1 MNEVKRT
8 DKHEAAR
15 MNLPEELRPVF
26 DQLVEDY
33 RFAATVH
40 HGSPFVSY
48 VALAEI
54 VQAGWRLAAEP
65 IRSWAKKKRNETIA
79 SEMQGDD

>member
-1 MNEVKRT
+1 MSNPKRT
-8 DKHEAAR
+8 EKHEAAR
-15 MNLPEELRPVF
+15 ASVPEELRPVF

-48 VALAEI
+48 VTLAEI
-54 VQAGWRLAAEP
+54 VRAGWRLTGTP
-65 IRSWAKKKRNETIA
+65 IGQWTEKSKPTGGNE
-79 SEMQGDD
+79 DDE